1 MSHPTPPAG
10 RRPPSRPSPTPLPAQ
25 PHGARPNRP
34 QPPSAPHVSW
44 GPRARV
50 CMHNTQPACTH
61 MCATGAVQPR
71 VRTAGGGRAAVQAC
85 KRCCARGCAVTTRM
99 CTQLC
104 MRGCRVCTLVP
115 LHCVP
120 EHRTGVQRVPPVAT
134 GPPRPPPAAW
144 PWAAAGGGSPAC
156 LGGDITGDAQP
167 GARRPARSQGT
178 ATRLL
183 LLRRPR
189 AGARMEPQQGPVVL
203 QQPPPR
209 PQHRAASRHWSYWE
223 PQFGCLLL
231 ERGCYQQQNL
241 RPPVSQHLGTPPVCP
256 AGCWEWD
263 PGSVP
268 TGDPR
273 GRCLM
278 ALVTAAGRWVGVSW
292 CHLAPST
299 AWPRRRGGER
309 GRRAAP
315 VRHRVYEDL
324 EEPA

>member
-50 CMHNTQPACTH
+50 CMHNTASVHTYVCNGCSAAACAH
-61 MCATGAVQPR
+61 
-71 VRTAGGGRAAVQAC
+71 GGGRACCSAGVQAVLC
-85 KRCCARGCAVTTRM
+85 TWLCRHDTHVHTAVHAW
-99 CTQLC
+99 
-104 MRGCRVCTLVP
+104 VP
-115 LHCVP
+115 SVHAGPLALHP
-120 EHRTGVQRVPPVAT
+120 RTPHWGAEGPPVAT

-209 PQHRAASRHWSYWE
+209 PQHRAASQHWSYWE

-241 RPPVSQHLGTPPVCP
+241 QPPVSQHLGTPPVCP

-268 TGDPR
+268 SGDPR

-278 ALVTAAGRWVGVSW
+278 ALVTAAGQWVGVSW
-292 CHLAPST
+292 CHPAPST